1 MAAVSEETGGRREG
15 TSNVQGLYTMPALLP
30 GRYRLEV
37 EKQGFKAVTRSGIV
51 LEVNQVARVD
61 ISMALG
67 AVSERIEVT
76 AAPPLVE
83 AGTSSLG
90 QVIEQ
95 KAVSELPLNGRNFVQ
110 LAILGP
116 EFPVWASAR
125 TALL

>member
-1 MAAVSEETGGRREG
+1 
-15 TSNVQGLYTMPALLP
+15 MPALLP

-61 ISMALG
+61 ISMARG

-90 QVIEQ
+90 QVIRTEGCQ
-95 KAVSELPLNGRNFVQ
+95 RTSTKWA
-110 LAILGP
+110 
-116 EFPVWASAR
+116 EFCTTGDPRPRSFR
-125 TALL
+125 CGLRL